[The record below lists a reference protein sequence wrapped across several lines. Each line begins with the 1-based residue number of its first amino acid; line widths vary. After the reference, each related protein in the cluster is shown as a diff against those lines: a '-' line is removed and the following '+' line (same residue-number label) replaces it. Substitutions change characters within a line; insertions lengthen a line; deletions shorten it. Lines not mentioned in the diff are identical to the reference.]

1 MENENAMVSIYKIAR
16 HLQLYL
22 SDYIDS
28 IKDLALM
35 IKKIPAQQYRQ
46 VLNNLEENVT
56 TQ

>member
-1 MENENAMVSIYKIAR
+1 MVSIYKIAR
-16 HLQLYL
+16 HLRLYL

-46 VLNNLEENVT
+46 VLNNLEENVA